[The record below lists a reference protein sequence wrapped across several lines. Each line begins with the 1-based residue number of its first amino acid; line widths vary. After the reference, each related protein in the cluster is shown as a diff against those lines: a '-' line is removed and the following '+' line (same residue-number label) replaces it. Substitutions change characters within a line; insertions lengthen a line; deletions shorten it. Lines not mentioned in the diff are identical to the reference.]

1 MTSIIY
7 LLIGMVLGAA
17 AVAVFYL
24 LRKKEYEGRIQIANQ
39 RAQDAKEGL
48 DRERENLSNLERL
61 FEGLSSKVLKESRDE
76 FIKQAEPKLGEQVRP
91 LKDALERLDRAISD
105 IEGKR
110 EEAYGGIKGM
120 LKSVEAGQARLSIE
134 TSSLAT
140 ALKNPAARGRWGE
153 LTLRRVAEL
162 SGMSAYC
169 DFDEQFSVDGGDGKL
184 RPDMVVRMP
193 AGKTV
198 VVDAKAPI
206 DCYMKA
212 LEASDENSRQAH
224 LLAHAQAVRDH
235 IKRLSLKSYWAQF
248 ENSPDFVV
256 LFIPGESFFSA
267 ALEAD
272 RKLIEDSWASKVL
285 IATPTSLIAL
295 LRVVALGWN
304 QERLAENAQKISEA
318 GKSLYERLQNF
329 AEHFSKVGGS
339 LDRAVESFNKAVG
352 SWEHKL
358 VPGARTLKELG
369 ATREADAEVPS
380 VDPVEHNSRS
390 LQQ

>member
-1 MTSIIY
+1 
-7 LLIGMVLGAA
+7 MVLGAV

-24 LRKKEYEGRIQIANQ
+24 LRKKEYEGRIQIAEQ

-61 FEGLSSKVLKESRDE
+61 FEGVSSKVLKESRDE

-120 LKSVEAGQARLSIE
+120 LKSVEAGQARLSVE

-162 SGMSAYC
+162 SGMSGYC
-169 DFDEQFSVDGGDGKL
+169 DFDEQFSVDGDDGKL

-318 GKSLYERLQNF
+318 GKSVYERLQNF
-329 AEHFSKVGGS
+329 AEHFAKVGGG

-369 ATREADAEVPS
+369 ATRETDAEVPS
-380 VDPVEHNSRS
+380 LDPVEHNSRS